1 MESSD
6 WFENILEGWDPE
18 ADENKLTD
26 FLNKSLPFRRLLN
39 EYQCAMMEVETKLK
53 VLDTEFSIDS
63 ESNPI
68 ESITSRIKS
77 PVSIITKLKGKGL
90 KMTVGNLDKHIND
103 IAGIRVVCS
112 FQNDVYLLVRAL
124 KKQPDIRVVKE
135 TDYIDSPKENG
146 YRSYHLVV
154 EVPIFLSDRTSRKAV
169 EVQFRTIAMDS
180 WASLEHKIRYKKSID
195 ENAEIRKKLLSCAQ
209 MSSVL
214 DREMQLVRDLIEKIN

>member
-1 MESSD
+1 MESGD

>member
-1 MESSD
+1 MESGD

-135 TDYIDSPKENG
+135 TDYIDSPKDNG

>member
-1 MESSD
+1 MESGD

-68 ESITSRIKS
+68 ESIASRIKS

-180 WASLEHKIRYKKSID
+180 WASLEHKLRYKKSID
-195 ENAEIRKKLLSCAQ
+195 ENTEIRKKLLSCAQ

-214 DREMQLVRDLIEKIN
+214 DREMQLVRDLIERIN